1 MFSCPLVQTPNP
13 QTWRN
18 NKMEGIM
25 RPTRQDN
32 QDIKAYIRDVLGPA
46 TGKRMSVS

>member
-1 MFSCPLVQTPNP
+1 
-13 QTWRN
+13 
-18 NKMEGIM
+18 MEGIM